1 MNLCLS
7 KKSPADTP
15 VISET
20 QVPPNR
26 AARESKKSHFSLVC
40 VEDEEVLPAL
50 SSNELIKNELKSY
63 SNIRVYVNEY
73 SCPLEFYQN
82 NEKILPNMAKI
93 AKMVFCITASSVPS
107 ECLFSTAGNLI
118 SEKRSRLH
126 PECAQ
131 DLLML
136 NKNKFD

>member
-93 AKMVFCITASSVPS
+93 ANGLFRAS